1 MKKGVLI
8 LLFLIIL
15 ASCTKEKFP
24 LESKYYNNPSF
35 EEITTK
41 ELLELEKNQESFLV
55 MVYTTGCFSCMDFEE
70 VLTNF
75 TTENNL
81 QVFRIN
87 ITNIKDT
94 KLANINYDNNLD
106 ISI

>member
-55 MVYTTGCFSCMDFEE
+55 MVYTTGCFSCMDSSSI
-70 VLTNF
+70 
-75 TTENNL
+75 TEICT
-81 QVFRIN
+81 QEG
-87 ITNIKDT
+87 
-94 KLANINYDNNLD
+94 
-106 ISI
+106 